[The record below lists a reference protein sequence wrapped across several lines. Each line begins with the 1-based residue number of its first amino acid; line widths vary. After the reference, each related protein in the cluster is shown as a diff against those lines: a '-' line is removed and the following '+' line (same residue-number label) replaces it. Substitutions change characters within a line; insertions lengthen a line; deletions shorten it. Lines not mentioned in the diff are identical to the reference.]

1 MEKYYQEDLYLNGDR
16 KSLEKIEYLK
26 KDRKDAIE
34 LENIKYPETIK
45 KYQEYLTLVA
55 NLLKELELSTS
66 IEYSLAISYLISRGY
81 LSEDLLFITKNTNI
95 ELTSSLGISIL
106 AGAGCCR
113 NISNIHREL
122 MNRLNIPT
130 KSLYCTRDLFLFKG
144 KNFPADHVMSLIKY
158 HKTLYG
164 IDLMNGNQLY
174 HFTSPFS
181 LEEIS
186 LKNNRKYRYK
196 PYSEMIMED
205 LDLKR
210 IKKVIKQYEKESE
223 KSWISSM
230 EYEDEIVYPTKIYL
244 NNQEEKFYGFH
255 QKTKE
260 LKKEIAKEL
269 RKVSNNGNIR

>member
-1 MEKYYQEDLYLNGDR
+1 MKKYYQEDYYLNGDR
-16 KSLEKIEYLK
+16 KSLEKIEEY
-26 KDRKDAIE
+26 RKGRKNTIK
-34 LENIKYPETIK
+34 LESIKYPETLK

-66 IEYSLAISYLISRGY
+66 MEYSLAISYLISKGY
-81 LSEDLLFITKNTNI
+81 LSEDLLFITKNTDI

-106 AGAGCCR
+106 AGVGCCR
-113 NISNIHREL
+113 NVSSIHKEL
-122 MNRLNIPT
+122 MDRLNIPT
-130 KSLYCTRDLFLFKG
+130 KSLYCTRDVFLFKG
-144 KNFPADHVMSLIKY
+144 KKFPADHVMSLIRY

-164 IDLMNGNQLY
+164 MDLMNGNQLY

-181 LEEIS
+181 LEQIS

-223 KSWISSM
+223 KSWISAM
-230 EYEDEIVYPTKIYL
+230 EYEDEIVYPTKMYL
-244 NNQEEKFYGFH
+244 KTQDDKFRDFH

-269 RKVSNNGNIR
+269 RKGSNNGNIR